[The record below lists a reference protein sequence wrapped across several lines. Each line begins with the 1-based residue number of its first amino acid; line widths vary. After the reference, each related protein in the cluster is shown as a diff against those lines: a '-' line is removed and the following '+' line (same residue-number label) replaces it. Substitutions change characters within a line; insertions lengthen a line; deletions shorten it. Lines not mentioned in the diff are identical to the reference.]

1 MSKHNNTIS
10 ALNNAAPYIK
20 LYKDKIFIIKIGGEL
35 LRDISSARKLL
46 KQIATIHQFGIKV
59 ILVHGGGPQLT
70 EMIEKSGQVSEF
82 NNGRRV
88 TDQST
93 ISLAVMVLNGEVNTK
108 LLAISV
114 ELGIPAIGI
123 SGIDGGMI
131 VTKKREKIK
140 DETGALID
148 YGYVGDISSVNMD
161 ILNTQLD
168 AGYIPII
175 SSLTANADGVILNVN
190 ADTIAATI
198 AYELSAEKLILITS
212 VPGILMDTNDKT
224 SLISYINHDSL
235 KKMKSNGKLTDGM
248 LPKVDAI
255 GLALDNGV
263 SRVHIISSNS
273 EDSLLTEIF
282 TNHGTGTLIVKDL
295 TNLTTKEQLGESN
308 EATVG

>member
-70 EMIEKSGQVSEF
+70 EMIEKSGQVSKF

-131 VTKKREKIK
+131 VTKKREKNK

-175 SSLTANADGVILNVN
+175 SSLTANTDGVILNVN

-198 AYELSAEKLILITS
+198 AYELSAEKLILMTS

-248 LPKVDAI
+248 LPKADAI

-308 EATVG
+308 EATLG

>member
-70 EMIEKSGQVSEF
+70 EMIEKSGQASKF

-131 VTKKREKIK
+131 VTKKREKNK

-175 SSLTANADGVILNVN
+175 SSLTANTDGVILNVN

-198 AYELSAEKLILITS
+198 AYELSAEKLILMTS
-212 VPGILMDTNDKT
+212 VPGILMDANDKT

-248 LPKVDAI
+248 LPKADAI

>member
-93 ISLAVMVLNGEVNTK
+93 ISHAVMVLNGEVNTK

-131 VTKKREKIK
+131 VTKKREKNK

-175 SSLTANADGVILNVN
+175 SSLTANTDGVILNVN

-198 AYELSAEKLILITS
+198 AYELSAEKLILMTS

-248 LPKVDAI
+248 LPKADAI

-308 EATVG
+308 EATLG

>member
-131 VTKKREKIK
+131 VTKKREKNK

-175 SSLTANADGVILNVN
+175 SSLTANTDGVILNVN

-198 AYELSAEKLILITS
+198 AYELSAEKLILMTS

>member
-131 VTKKREKIK
+131 VTKKREKNK

-198 AYELSAEKLILITS
+198 AYELSAEKLILMTS

-308 EATVG
+308 EATLG

>member
-70 EMIEKSGQVSEF
+70 EMIEKSGQVSKF

-131 VTKKREKIK
+131 VTKKREKNK

-175 SSLTANADGVILNVN
+175 SSLTANNDGVILNVN

-198 AYELSAEKLILITS
+198 AYELSAEKLILMTS
-212 VPGILMDTNDKT
+212 VPGILMDINDKT

-248 LPKVDAI
+248 LPKADAI

>member
-70 EMIEKSGQVSEF
+70 EMIEKSGQVSKF

-131 VTKKREKIK
+131 VTKKRKKIK
-140 DETGALID
+140 DETGDLID

-175 SSLTANADGVILNVN
+175 SSLTANTDGVILNVN

-198 AYELSAEKLILITS
+198 AYELSAEKLILMTS
-212 VPGILMDTNDKT
+212 VPGILMDANDKT

-248 LPKVDAI
+248 LPKADAI

>member
-131 VTKKREKIK
+131 VTKKREKNK

-175 SSLTANADGVILNVN
+175 SSLTANTDGVILNVN

-198 AYELSAEKLILITS
+198 AYELSAEKLILMTS
-212 VPGILMDTNDKT
+212 VPGILMDANDKT

-248 LPKVDAI
+248 LPKADAI

-308 EATVG
+308 EATLG

>member
-70 EMIEKSGQVSEF
+70 EMIEKSGQVSKF

-131 VTKKREKIK
+131 VTKKREKNK

-175 SSLTANADGVILNVN
+175 SSLTANTDGVILNVN

-198 AYELSAEKLILITS
+198 AYELSAEKLILMTS

-248 LPKVDAI
+248 LPKADAI

>member
-140 DETGALID
+140 DKTGALID

-175 SSLTANADGVILNVN
+175 SSLTADADGVILNVN

-198 AYELSAEKLILITS
+198 AYELSAEKLILMTS
-212 VPGILMDTNDKT
+212 VPGILMDKNDKT

-295 TNLTTKEQLGESN
+295 TNLTSKEQIGESN
-308 EATVG
+308 EAAMG

>member
-35 LRDISSARKLL
+35 LRDISSAKKLL

-93 ISLAVMVLNGEVNTK
+93 ISLAVMVLNGEVNTN

-131 VTKKREKIK
+131 VTKKRKKIK
-140 DETGALID
+140 DETGDLID

-198 AYELSAEKLILITS
+198 AYELSAEKLILMTS

>member
-93 ISLAVMVLNGEVNTK
+93 ISLAVMVLNGEVNTN

-140 DETGALID
+140 DETGDLID

-198 AYELSAEKLILITS
+198 AYELSAEKLILMTS

>member
-1 MSKHNNTIS
+1 MSKYNNTIS

-131 VTKKREKIK
+131 VTKKRKKIK
-140 DETGALID
+140 DETGDLID

-198 AYELSAEKLILITS
+198 AYELSAEKLILMTS

-308 EATVG
+308 EATLG

>member
-1 MSKHNNTIS
+1 MSKNNNTIS

-131 VTKKREKIK
+131 VTKKREKNK
-140 DETGALID
+140 NETGALID

-175 SSLTANADGVILNVN
+175 SSLTANTDGVILNVN

-198 AYELSAEKLILITS
+198 AYELSAEKLILMTS

-248 LPKVDAI
+248 LPKADAI

-308 EATVG
+308 EATLG

>member
-35 LRDISSARKLL
+35 LRDISSAKKLL

-131 VTKKREKIK
+131 VTKKRKKIK
-140 DETGALID
+140 DETGDLID

-198 AYELSAEKLILITS
+198 AYELSAEKLILMTS
-212 VPGILMDTNDKT
+212 VPGILMDANDKT

>member
-1 MSKHNNTIS
+1 MSKYNNTIS

-70 EMIEKSGQVSEF
+70 EMIEKSGQVSKF

-140 DETGALID
+140 DETGDLID

-198 AYELSAEKLILITS
+198 AYELSAEKLILMTS

>member
-131 VTKKREKIK
+131 VTKKREKNK

-175 SSLTANADGVILNVN
+175 SSLTANTDGVILNVN

-198 AYELSAEKLILITS
+198 AYELNAEKLILMTS

-248 LPKVDAI
+248 LPKADAI

-308 EATVG
+308 EATLG

>member
-123 SGIDGGMI
+123 SGIDGGLI
-131 VTKKREKIK
+131 VTKKREKNK
-140 DETGALID
+140 NETGALID

-175 SSLTANADGVILNVN
+175 SSLTANTDGVILNVN

-198 AYELSAEKLILITS
+198 AYELSAEKLILMTS

-248 LPKVDAI
+248 LPKADAI

-308 EATVG
+308 EATLG

>member
-70 EMIEKSGQVSEF
+70 EMIEKSGQASKF

-131 VTKKREKIK
+131 VTKKREKNK

-198 AYELSAEKLILITS
+198 AYELSAEKLILMTS

-248 LPKVDAI
+248 LPKADAI

>member
-131 VTKKREKIK
+131 VTKKRKKIK
-140 DETGALID
+140 DETGDLID

-198 AYELSAEKLILITS
+198 AYELSAEKLILMTS

>member
-198 AYELSAEKLILITS
+198 AYELSAEKLILMTS

>member
-198 AYELSAEKLILITS
+198 AYELSAEKLILMTS

-273 EDSLLTEIF
+273 QDSLLTEIF

>member
-35 LRDISSARKLL
+35 LRDISSTRKLL

-131 VTKKREKIK
+131 VTKKREKNK

-175 SSLTANADGVILNVN
+175 SSLTANTDGVILNVN

-198 AYELSAEKLILITS
+198 AYELSAEKLILMTS
-212 VPGILMDTNDKT
+212 VPGILMDKNDKT

-295 TNLTTKEQLGESN
+295 TNLTSKEQIGESN
-308 EATVG
+308 EAAMG

>member
-140 DETGALID
+140 DETGDLID

-198 AYELSAEKLILITS
+198 AYELSAEKLILMTS

>member
-1 MSKHNNTIS
+1 MKNNF
-10 ALNNAAPYIK
+10 
-20 LYKDKIFIIKIGGEL
+20 YK
-35 LRDISSARKLL
+35 
-46 KQIATIHQFGIKV
+46 
-59 ILVHGGGPQLT
+59 
-70 EMIEKSGQVSEF
+70 
-82 NNGRRV
+82 
-88 TDQST
+88 
-93 ISLAVMVLNGEVNTK
+93 ISLLFLFLLINFNTK

-140 DETGALID
+140 DETGDLID

-198 AYELSAEKLILITS
+198 AYELSAEKLILMTS
-212 VPGILMDTNDKT
+212 VPGILMDANDKT

>member
-46 KQIATIHQFGIKV
+46 KQIDTIHQFGIKV

-88 TDQST
+88 TDQSA

-131 VTKKREKIK
+131 LTKKREKIK

-198 AYELSAEKLILITS
+198 AYELSAEKLILMTS
-212 VPGILMDTNDKT
+212 VPGILMDKNDKT

-255 GLALDNGV
+255 GLALDNRV

-295 TNLTTKEQLGESN
+295 TNLTTKEQLGGSN

>member
-1 MSKHNNTIS
+1 MSKYNNTIS

-131 VTKKREKIK
+131 VTKKRKKIK
-140 DETGALID
+140 DETGDLID

-198 AYELSAEKLILITS
+198 AYELSAEKLILMTS
-212 VPGILMDTNDKT
+212 VPGILMDANDKT

>member
-70 EMIEKSGQVSEF
+70 EMTEKSGQVSEF

-140 DETGALID
+140 DETGDLID

-198 AYELSAEKLILITS
+198 AYELSAEKLILMTS

>member
-131 VTKKREKIK
+131 VTKKREKNK

-175 SSLTANADGVILNVN
+175 SSLTANTDGVILNVN

-198 AYELSAEKLILITS
+198 AYELSAEKLILMTS

-248 LPKVDAI
+248 LPKADAI

>member
-70 EMIEKSGQVSEF
+70 EMIEKSGQASKF

-131 VTKKREKIK
+131 VTKKREKNK

-175 SSLTANADGVILNVN
+175 SSLTANTDGVILNVN

-198 AYELSAEKLILITS
+198 AYELSAEKLILMTS
-212 VPGILMDTNDKT
+212 VPGILMDKNDKT

-295 TNLTTKEQLGESN
+295 TNLTSKEQIGESN
-308 EATVG
+308 EAAMG

>member
-131 VTKKREKIK
+131 VTKKRKKIK
-140 DETGALID
+140 DETGDLID

-198 AYELSAEKLILITS
+198 AYELSAEKLILMTS
-212 VPGILMDTNDKT
+212 VPGILMDANDKT

>member
-1 MSKHNNTIS
+1 MSKYNNTIS

-131 VTKKREKIK
+131 VTKKRKKIK
-140 DETGALID
+140 DETGDLID

-198 AYELSAEKLILITS
+198 AYELSAEKLILMTS

>member
-1 MSKHNNTIS
+1 
-10 ALNNAAPYIK
+10 
-20 LYKDKIFIIKIGGEL
+20 
-35 LRDISSARKLL
+35 
-46 KQIATIHQFGIKV
+46 
-59 ILVHGGGPQLT
+59 
-70 EMIEKSGQVSEF
+70 
-82 NNGRRV
+82 
-88 TDQST
+88 
-93 ISLAVMVLNGEVNTK
+93 
-108 LLAISV
+108 
-114 ELGIPAIGI
+114 
-123 SGIDGGMI
+123 MI
-131 VTKKREKIK
+131 VTKKREKNK

-175 SSLTANADGVILNVN
+175 SSLTANTDGVILNVN

-198 AYELSAEKLILITS
+198 AYELSAEKLILMTS

-295 TNLTTKEQLGESN
+295 TNLTSKEQIGESN
-308 EATVG
+308 EATLG

>member
-1 MSKHNNTIS
+1 MSKYNNTIS

-131 VTKKREKIK
+131 VTKKREKNK

-175 SSLTANADGVILNVN
+175 SSLTANTDGVILNVN

-198 AYELSAEKLILITS
+198 AYELSAEKLILMTS

-248 LPKVDAI
+248 LPKADAI

-308 EATVG
+308 EATLG

>member
-70 EMIEKSGQVSEF
+70 EMIEKSGQVSKF

-131 VTKKREKIK
+131 VTKKREKNK

-175 SSLTANADGVILNVN
+175 SSLTANTDGVILNVN

-198 AYELSAEKLILITS
+198 AYELSAEKLILMTS

-308 EATVG
+308 EATLG

>member
-140 DETGALID
+140 DKTGALID

-198 AYELSAEKLILITS
+198 AYELSAEKLILMTS

-295 TNLTTKEQLGESN
+295 TNLTSKEQIGESN
-308 EATVG
+308 EAAMG

>member
-1 MSKHNNTIS
+1 MSKYNNTIS

-140 DETGALID
+140 DETGDLID

-198 AYELSAEKLILITS
+198 AYELSAEKLILMTS
-212 VPGILMDTNDKT
+212 VPGILMDANDKT

>member
-131 VTKKREKIK
+131 VTKKREKNK

-198 AYELSAEKLILITS
+198 AYELSAEKLILMTS
-212 VPGILMDTNDKT
+212 VPGILMDANDKT